1 MRDNDRSGTLT
12 QPSPLQALR
21 RLGRAGLRGPDTVV
35 AHGTNRRRAIA
46 LLIFAQALLFGST
59 TPVGTYSVMAS
70 TYGDTS
76 LGILGP
82 GWTIPNDQLAFD
94 QVFALAGSVVV
105 AVLVWRGL
113 PFAVYCTAALAAL
126 SVLFDLIFVIVES
139 LLFGPQALFFL
150 VVFPL
155 PTVPPALIAVPVL
168 ILSAS
173 VILDMRRA
181 GPAPSPA
188 PSAAIATP
196 PNP

>member
-1 MRDNDRSGTLT
+1 MRDNGAPGPLT
-12 QPSPLQALR
+12 RDNL
-21 RLGRAGLRGPDTVV
+21 V
-35 AHGTNRRRAIA
+35 HGSNRRKAIA
-46 LLIFAQALLFGST
+46 LLIFVQALLFGST
-59 TPVGTYSVMAS
+59 TPIGTYSVMAS

-76 LGILGP
+76 LGLLQP

-113 PFAVYCTAALAAL
+113 PFAIYCTAALAAL
-126 SVLFDLIFVIVES
+126 SVLFDLIFVAVEL

-155 PTVPPALIAVPVL
+155 PTVPPALIAIPVL

-173 VILDMRRA
+173 VILGMRRSR
-181 GPAPSPA
+181 PASPLA
-188 PSAAIATP
+188 PAVAMASP
-196 PNP
+196 LQ